1 MRILMFQPRFRDAVS
16 AGEKTQTIR
25 PPRKRPIRVGDC
37 LSLRAWSGAAYR
49 SPQCELRRATC
60 LAVSRVVIGADFA
73 DDGEARRDGFGDAAE
88 MREWFSRAHGLPF
101 VGDRI
106 SWA

>member
-1 MRILMFQPRFRDAVS
+1 MRILMFQPRFHDAVA

-25 PPRKRPIRVGDC
+25 PPRKRPIRVGDS
-37 LSLRAWSGAAYR
+37 LSLRAWTGAAYR

-60 LAVSRVVIGADFA
+60 VAASRVVIGADFA

-88 MREWFSRAHGLPF
+88 MRSMP
-101 VGDRI
+101 
-106 SWA
+106 